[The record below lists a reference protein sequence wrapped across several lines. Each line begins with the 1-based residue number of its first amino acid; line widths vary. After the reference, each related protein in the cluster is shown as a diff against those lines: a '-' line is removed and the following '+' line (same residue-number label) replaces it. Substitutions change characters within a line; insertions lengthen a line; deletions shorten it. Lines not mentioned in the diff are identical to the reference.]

1 MKVESPQK
9 RKKKEKTVSKCR
21 HHKDD
26 AYIP

>member
-1 MKVESPQK
+1 MKVESLHK
-9 RKKKEKTVSKCR
+9 DKKEKKRVSKCR

>member
-1 MKVESPQK
+1 MKGESPQK
-9 RKKKEKTVSKCR
+9 EKKEEKRVSKCR